1 MESGKAWLHNQGTI
15 MQLTTSQNAFYGI
28 VLSASEG
35 QPMTN
40 ALRTLLMSVNL
51 EPFNITPN
59 DQSRAIRKYESVV
72 GLYLDAPVE
81 ALA

>member
-1 MESGKAWLHNQGTI
+1 MT
-15 MQLTTSQNAFYGI
+15 LTPSQNAFYGI
-28 VLSASEG
+28 VLNATQG

-59 DQSRAIRKYESVV
+59 DQSRAIRKYESVI